1 MSNNTL
7 QKLLF
12 ISLVILSSFS
22 AKAQKP
28 QDVFY
33 YNPVGFT
40 FVPML
45 KKPAIIY
52 QGKLYTGRKQLNGLF
67 GHLNNEELN
76 SYFKKYKA
84 NRTAS
89 TILTVAGVGLSV
101 YSLVDWRSSDKKFNW
116 YTFGGGLVLSGVSG
130 YLDAKASENL
140 RNAAVVYDKAT
151 RKTTFVP
158 QQKTIT
164 LTISLAKH
172 GK

>member
-1 MSNNTL
+1 VTNNAL
-7 QKLLF
+7 QKLLLIF
-12 ISLVILSSFS
+12 LVSILSLSVE
-22 AKAQKP
+22 AQKP

-33 YNPVGFT
+33 YNPGGFT

-52 QGKLYTGRKQLNGLF
+52 QGKLYTGRKQLTGLF
-67 GHLNNEELN
+67 NYLNNEELN
-76 SYFKKYKA
+76 LYYKKYKA

-116 YTFGGGLVLSGVSG
+116 YTFAGGLVLSGASG

-140 RNAAVVYDKAT
+140 RNAAVVFDKAT